1 MNKFNKLYI
10 TNDNPYKR
18 FVLTQQG
25 EAYFRK
31 YFPVTDNDTIA
42 QNLGCSKRA
51 VVKFAQTLGI
61 KKDATYISQC
71 CRHVVMKG
79 LNCEYE
85 VGERI
90 AQAVIMPIPKVEYF
104 EVTNDFAISE
114 RDKGGLGSTGKN

>member
-10 TNDNPYKR
+10 TDDNPYKR

-31 YFPVTDNDTIA
+31 YFPITDNDTIA

-61 KKDATYISQC
+61 KMLHISVNVADTLQNAY
-71 CRHVVMKG
+71 H
-79 LNCEYE
+79 N
-85 VGERI
+85 
-90 AQAVIMPIPKVEYF
+90 VI
-104 EVTNDFAISE
+104 
-114 RDKGGLGSTGKN
+114 LKNSSLAAENSIRRKSGRK